1 MIMKRLSLLIM
12 AFVAM
17 LLTACNGI
25 ETNLHD
31 TESAIA
37 KRKTSTI
44 IRDVNVSQ
52 NEAIDIANR
61 FVRSNFDVDILQ
73 TKSAFSSTK
82 MICSTETVS
91 EDGQN
96 LMYVFNYQGG
106 GFVIVGASRNYYPIL
121 AHSDEGSFI
130 LQDDMGPVNVWLD
143 ETKVSIKNSNLLDND
158 TKTQMRNLWSMY
170 DGTYVDSAQEL
181 LSVRRPQTR
190 SAGEDACWNRIDSL
204 QEVHGSEGWTFNSL
218 SNAEYYFNEWGFSS
232 IYDQM
237 CYYAA
242 QNHSELNETV
252 VGYRYP
258 AINQVGPLLETE
270 WHQYSPFNNL
280 CPNQYP
286 AGSDVIAVAQIMK
299 YYAHPDTLMWD
310 GVTITWAD
318 IPVSAD
324 TIPNKIPQLIRR
336 LGQLFKVNYG
346 SSGSSTFVAYVLNG
360 LYSKGYL
367 FPAADDES
375 VYRNQICFNHRPVL
389 MVGSE
394 TDDPLSEHYAWV
406 CDGVRETVYNE
417 IQYYTEN
424 QPNGAGNFTQGMY
437 TITNPGLAGQPVGSP
452 IYTYHM
458 NWGLIGGTYNGWFT
472 ANYIYSAQIDYNCD
486 RHNYSIYINP
496 LFN

>member
-52 NEAIDIANR
+52 SEAIDIAIR

-143 ETKVSIKNSNLLDND
+143 ETKVSIKNSGSLDNA
-158 TKTQMRNLWSMY
+158 TKEQMQNLWARY
-170 DGTYVDSAQEL
+170 DGTYVDQTQEL
-181 LSVRRPQTR
+181 LAARRPQTR
-190 SAGEDACWNRIDSL
+190 NNGEDACWYRIDSL
-204 QEVHGSEGWTFNSL
+204 QAEHGSEGWTYNSL
-218 SNAEYYFNEWGFSS
+218 SNAEYYFNEWGFEDLYEE
-232 IYDQM
+232 I
-237 CYYAA
+237 CYYAS
-242 QNHSELNETV
+242 QNHSDPSETV
-252 VGYRYP
+252 IGYRYP
-258 AINQVGPLLETE
+258 AINQVGPLLQTE
-270 WHQYSPFNNL
+270 WHQHAPYNDS

-286 AGSDVIAVAQIMK
+286 AGSEVIAAAQVMK
-299 YYAHPDTLMWD
+299 YHQLPGQLTYNGT
-310 GVTITWAD
+310 TITWND
-318 IPVSAD
+318 IPDSPITV
-324 TIPNKIPQLIRR
+324 PNKIPQLMAK
-336 LGQLFKVNYG
+336 LGQLFNENYG
-346 SSGSSTFVAYVLNG
+346 ASGTSTDLAYVLSG
-360 LYSKGYL
+360 VM
-367 FPAADDES
+367 S
-375 VYRNQICFNHRPVL
+375 VNCLLIPVHPEASYRDQIFTYHRPVL
-389 MVGSE
+389 MFGWKTE
-394 TDDPLSEHYAWV
+394 NILSEHYAWV
-406 CDGVRETVYNE
+406 CDGVRQAVYNE
-417 IQYYTEN
+417 IQFYTEN
-424 QPNGAGNFTQGMY
+424 QPNGGGDFYQGMY
-437 TITNPGLAGQPVGSP
+437 TYDNPGLAGQPVGSP
-452 IYTYHM
+452 IYSYNM
-458 NWGLIGGTYNGWFT
+458 RWGLQNGAYNGWFA
-472 ANYIYSAQIDYNCD
+472 ANYNFSSPIDYNCQ
-486 RHNYSIYINP
+486 RKNYYLSNLNHY
-496 LFN
+496 